1 VVGAGWSDT
10 AEHRLPAGP
19 GNVGRVDVVAISPDG
34 ELIAAGGWTTGV
46 ADQETIYLFDL
57 ANGRMVGRI
66 NSLPNVATNLTF
78 SPDGRYLAAMLGGVN
93 GLRVYDRYDGWL
105 EVARDTEYGGSSYG
119 GDFSVDGRLATTS
132 YDGHVRLYDRSFHLI
147 ARERTAGGQQPFG
160 IAFSPD
166 GTKIAIGYSD
176 STSVG
181 LLDSN
186 TLAPVSSL
194 GTERIDNGD
203 LFSVAWSADGRT
215 LFAGG
220 TYDRGEFGHPVV
232 VAWAQA
238 GAGARRELPAGSS
251 DRIMT
256 LAPLANSDLLVAA
269 ADPYLAVLGADGG
282 ARWAQTRR
290 QPDFRDR
297 DRTLALSFDGQTVE
311 FGYEVFGAARARF
324 DLTTRVLQQDPPVDE
339 KTAPPEHE
347 ALPIQDW
354 KNTLSPTLDGA
365 PLSLEPYETSSS
377 LAIHPNASS

>member
-297 DRTLALSFDGQTVE
+297 DRTLALSSTGRRLNS
-311 FGYEVFGAARARF
+311 GMKCLARRAH
-324 DLTTRVLQQDPPVDE
+324 DST
-339 KTAPPEHE
+339 
-347 ALPIQDW
+347 
-354 KNTLSPTLDGA
+354 
-365 PLSLEPYETSSS
+365 
-377 LAIHPNASS
+377 